1 MIEVRQTTSFAKWL
15 DELRDTNARLR
26 IVARIRRMELGN
38 PGDVKSVGEG
48 VSEMR
53 ITYGPAIGF
62 ISYLWEQLS
71 LFCCV
76 AATSHHRAGILRW
89 RNKWRR
95 RFRMVLETTRFDV
108 LDHLK
113 TPEERVAY
121 LEAAFEDGDPSL
133 V

>member
-53 ITYGPAIGF
+53 ITYGPGYRVYFVSMGTTI
-62 ISYLWEQLS
+62 
-71 LFCCV
+71 V
-76 AATSHHRAGILRW
+76 
-89 RNKWRR
+89 
-95 RFRMVLETTRFDV
+95 VL
-108 LDHLK
+108 LCG
-113 TPEERVAY
+113 
-121 LEAAFEDGDPSL
+121 GDKSSQGRDIAL
-133 V
+133 AKQMAKEI